1 MSLIEKLKLVYNRIK
16 NSKLQLSE
24 NVMSKDI
31 FNIYGQNGRIYQM
44 QAITIYSIEK
54 TGYNYIIYKE
64 LKKEKYYV
72 AKFKGETTVE
82 LNTQLDKRET
92 EYANTVLNKIITVWA
107 KSPKV
112 DFVHVN
118 SLKFI

>member
-1 MSLIEKLKLVYNRIK
+1 MKIIERIKLTYNRIK
-16 NSKLQLSE
+16 IKKIQSKELIKD
-24 NVMSKDI
+24 KDI
-31 FNIYGQNGRIYQM
+31 FNIYDKNGKKKQM

-92 EYANTVLNKIITVWA
+92 EYANAVLNKIITV
-107 KSPKV
+107 
-112 DFVHVN
+112 
-118 SLKFI
+118 

>member
-1 MSLIEKLKLVYNRIK
+1 MMREKGKMSLIEKLKLVYNRIK

-92 EYANTVLNKIITVWA
+92 EYANTVLNKIITV
-107 KSPKV
+107 
-112 DFVHVN
+112 
-118 SLKFI
+118 